1 MFLNMD
7 HGQKFGKSLHSLMGI
22 CGFSPSQGPFFQFPS
37 SSTPWYSFQQ
47 GQETLPLIGHSLGGA
62 VHQGV
67 PSFLG
72 EKMVAWPTA
81 GQSDDCSREL
91 ESRGHTQGLK
101 IVEDG
106 SSTGGLWKLTSLF
119 FDFFSIQD
127 MVGSMKY
134 LWTSSLFFHRL
145 GGSNSFLLL
154 ESKELPL
161 CKGFGVNPT
170 LTLLISACV
179 TGKLLNFSKFQVPL
193 L

>member
-1 MFLNMD
+1 MHIGRAPTVTQTFHLLYVIIVTCWWNMFLNMD

-72 EKMVAWPTA
+72 EKMVTWPMA
-81 GQSDDCSREL
+81 GQSDDCSRKL

-106 SSTGGLWKLTSLF
+106 SSTGGLWKLTPLF
-119 FDFFSIQD
+119 F
-127 MVGSMKY
+127 
-134 LWTSSLFFHRL
+134 WLFFHPRCSWFYEISVNL
-145 GGSNSFLLL
+145 FSIFS
-154 ESKELPL
+154 PL
-161 CKGFGVNPT
+161 RWVEQFPVARVQRTSPM
-170 LTLLISACV
+170 
-179 TGKLLNFSKFQVPL
+179 
-193 L
+193 